1 MSRKFLVSIDLTK
14 NELQNAVIQNLASAP
29 SSPSAGQIYYDTATN
44 EGYIYNGS
52 TWVSLSGATLTY
64 GNVTAQTTF
73 GAASANGVA
82 TSVSRSDHTHGTP
95 ALTSNAPSTQAIGD
109 TAVVGTGTAPARDDH
124 KHAMPSFG
132 SVTAQT
138 SFGSASGNGS
148 SANIARADHTHGTP
162 THDNAA
168 HSSINLSALAAPI
181 ADVSFGNFKITAV
194 GTPLNA
200 SDAATKQYVDDV
212 AQGLHIHAS
221 CVSATTANLTATY
234 NNGSSGV
241 GATLT
246 NSGTQAALVID
257 GVTLNTN
264 DRVLVK
270 NQTAQLQNG
279 IYVVTDTGS
288 GSTNWILTRASDFD
302 TSAEVNGG
310 DFVFVTGGTVGD
322 NTGWV
327 QTSTPVT
334 IGTTAIVFQQFSGA
348 GTYLAGNGLT
358 LTGNTFSF
366 NPTSTG
372 GLQAAVGGASILKP
386 TNSGLVTDATGL
398 YVGAGTGI
406 SVSGTSVAIDTTVV
420 PRKFAQTLSTSATS
434 YTITHNLGTL
444 DVLVQVYTVSD
455 GSEVVVDNLRAT
467 TNTVTLNFAVAPSAN
482 AYRVVIIG

>member
-1 MSRKFLVSIDLTK
+1 MARKFLVSIDLTK

-44 EGYIYNGS
+44 QGYIYNGS
-52 TWVSLSGATLTY
+52 AWVSLSGATLTY
-64 GNVTAQTTF
+64 GSVTAQTTF

-95 ALTSNAPSTQAIGD
+95 
-109 TAVVGTGTAPARDDH
+109 
-124 KHAMPSFG
+124 
-132 SVTAQT
+132 
-138 SFGSASGNGS
+138 
-148 SANIARADHTHGTP
+148 

-168 HSSINLSALAAPI
+168 HSSINLSALAAPT
-181 ADVSFGNFKITAV
+181 ADVSWGNYKITALA
-194 GTPLNA
+194 TPVNP
-200 SDAATKQYVDDV
+200 SDASTKQYVDDV

-221 CVSATTANLTATY
+221 CFTATTANLTATY
-234 NNGSSGV
+234 NNGTSGV

-246 NSGTQAALVID
+246 NSGAQAALVID
-257 GVTLNTN
+257 GVTLVLD

-270 NQTAQLQNG
+270 NQTSQLQNG
-279 IYVVTDTGS
+279 IYVVSNIGS
-288 GSTNWILTRASDFD
+288 GSTNWVLTRASDFD

-310 DFVFVTGGTVGD
+310 DFVFVTGGTVND

-334 IGTTAIVFQQFSGA
+334 IGTTAIIFQQFSGA
-348 GTYLAGNGLT
+348 GTYLAGDGLS
-358 LTGNTFSF
+358 LVGNTFSF

-372 GLQAAVGGASILKP
+372 GLQAAAGGASILKP

-406 SVSGTSVAIDTTVV
+406 SVSGTTVAVDTTVV
-420 PRKFAQTLSTSATS
+420 ARKFAQTLSTSATS

-455 GSEVVVDNLRAT
+455 GSEVIVDNLRAT
-467 TNTVTLNFAVAPSAN
+467 TNTVTLNFNVAPSAN